1 MIQTFSPFSLPPYA
15 AKHEAHCLGGQEKE
29 LLDYEY
35 IAPVTNVPPM
45 TELLGILSLSA
56 WLLVCCEH
64 QFEWIK
70 CSDRESTEK
79 KKEVELFG
87 DLVIQKSF
95 DAYVWYKEKCLTR
108 YLIIIWGGFA
118 CHNIWIKIGENV
130 LAF

>member
-15 AKHEAHCLGGQEKE
+15 AKHEAHCLVGQEKE

-35 IAPVTNVPPM
+35 IAPVTNEPPM

-79 KKEVELFG
+79 RKRLNCLGTSSYRKVLTPMYGTRKNVEQDTL
-87 DLVIQKSF
+87 
-95 DAYVWYKEKCLTR
+95 
-108 YLIIIWGGFA
+108 
-118 CHNIWIKIGENV
+118 
-130 LAF
+130 

>member
-15 AKHEAHCLGGQEKE
+15 AKHEAHCLVGQEKE

-35 IAPVTNVPPM
+35 IAPVTNEPPM

-79 KKEVELFG
+79 ERGWIVWGPRHTKKFWRLCMVQGKMFNKIPYNHLGGVLRATKFG
-87 DLVIQKSF
+87 SKLGKM
-95 DAYVWYKEKCLTR
+95 C
-108 YLIIIWGGFA
+108 
-118 CHNIWIKIGENV
+118 
-130 LAF
+130 